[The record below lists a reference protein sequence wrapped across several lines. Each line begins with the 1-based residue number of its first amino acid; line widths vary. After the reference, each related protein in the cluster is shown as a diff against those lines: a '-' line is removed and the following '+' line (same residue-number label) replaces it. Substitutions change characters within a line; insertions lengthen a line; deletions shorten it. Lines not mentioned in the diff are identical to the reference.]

1 MKNNLNLKQLTH
13 GELMNTNGGEI
24 TRDTSFAYDLFYVF
38 GVIGRSYYEFVTA
51 AASFQ
56 SSLPP
61 NLKK

>member
-1 MKNNLNLKQLTH
+1 MNSTLEFQSLTLD
-13 GELMNTNGGEI
+13 ELMVIDGGRI
-24 TRDTSFAYDLFYVF
+24 TADTSFAYDLAYLTGLFVR
-38 GVIGRSYYEFVTA
+38 GYYEFVTA